1 MRMHRVVTFC
11 LLFVA
16 SLPLA
21 AAGLTD
27 LLMPRIGVSQPQ
39 AEGGAGSIFQLAKSQ
54 MTMDNFQKLRAVV
67 PGVDQYL
74 GAAPPMA
81 LPCAAQS
88 ADSAA
93 QTAAAPPTGK
103 DALVA
108 KAGELLGQN
117 GNLVGKFKAA
127 EALAPAFDSLG
138 MKPTTM
144 ARFVPVVVDYVKS
157 TGGKSVGKLLSRAIG
172 L

>member
-1 MRMHRVVTFC
+1 M
-11 LLFVA
+11 
-16 SLPLA
+16 SLPVA
-21 AAGLTD
+21 AADLTN
-27 LLMPRIGVSQPQ
+27 LLMSQIGVTQPQ

-54 MTMDNFQKLRAVV
+54 MTMDNFQKLRAAI

-81 LPCAAQS
+81 LPCAAQ
-88 ADSAA
+88 AA
-93 QTAAAPPTGK
+93 GSVPQTASAPATGK

-117 GNLVGKFKAA
+117 SSLVGKFRAA
-127 EALAPAFDSLG
+127 EALAPAFDALG
-138 MKPTTM
+138 MKTTTM
-144 ARFVPVVVDYVKS
+144 ASFVPVVVDYVKS
-157 TGGKSVGKLLSRAIG
+157 TGGKSVGKLLTRAIG